1 MDIGEILLHKKSIY
15 IYGIFLCKH
24 FISKKDIHAIIH
36 ARLKWNVCD
45 QVDCWVLGHSHANIS
60 MYFVQER
67 CGIGGFQWKVKIK
80 SNIAKRGILYFLLF
94 QF

>member
-36 ARLKWNVCD
+36 ARLK
-45 QVDCWVLGHSHANIS
+45 
-60 MYFVQER
+60 
-67 CGIGGFQWKVKIK
+67 
-80 SNIAKRGILYFLLF
+80 
-94 QF
+94 